1 MKKLAYDIINLLFYG
16 NMSKCTNI
24 HSQIVYMDM
33 DGWHYD
39 KEKWGSGVKLAI
51 NSQIRTSWIIG
62 LARELNVF
70 TQITPVFIA
79 VTQTSS

>member
-1 MKKLAYDIINLLFYG
+1 
-16 NMSKCTNI
+16 
-24 HSQIVYMDM
+24 MDM